1 MDLPI
6 DLDELDVI
14 IESVSDVDTELCRK
28 LRLVKGLVEDGKPY
42 KKILRRKIWLCSI
55 MFFKKLSLVTGGFDP
70 IHSGHIAY
78 FERAKRSI

>member
-28 LRLVKGLVEDGKPY
+28 LRLVKGLVEDVNLTKNYYREKYGY
-42 KKILRRKIWLCSI
+42 
-55 MFFKKLSLVTGGFDP
+55 V
-70 IHSGHIAY
+70 A
-78 FERAKRSI
+78 